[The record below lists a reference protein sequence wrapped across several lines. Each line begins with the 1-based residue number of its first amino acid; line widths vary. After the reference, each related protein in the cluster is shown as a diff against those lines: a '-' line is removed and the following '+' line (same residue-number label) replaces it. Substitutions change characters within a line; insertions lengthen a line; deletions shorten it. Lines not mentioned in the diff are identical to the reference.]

1 MCASSKKRIKQYFQ
15 KNTEKG
21 IVSNKAFQ
29 NFIKPFLINKSSS
42 SQNDVVFIEKG
53 KYIFQKNALAEVLH
67 DHNVKIVEKSYKIK
81 PQFVASLSSATGS
94 ENVINE
100 IIQYYG
106 DHASIKSRVNLSFT
120 LLRANFKFKQ
130 VPESDTNKILKN
142 IDGKNPVKDQTIKI
156 EFQFIGQSMF

>member
-21 IVSNKAFQ
+21 IVSNKTFQ
-29 NFIKPFLINKSSS
+29 NFIKPFLIHKSSS

-53 KYIFQKNALAEVLH
+53 KNIFEENALVEVFH

-81 PQFVASLSSATGS
+81 PQFVASLTSAAGS

-106 DHASIKSRVNLSFT
+106 DHQVLKVEETSISLNYVRILSLNRFLNLILT
-120 LLRANFKFKQ
+120 NFSKTQ
-130 VPESDTNKILKN
+130 MTKI
-142 IDGKNPVKDQTIKI
+142 Q
-156 EFQFIGQSMF
+156 